1 MSKNASENIIISGQ
15 KFSDSLSSVLKE
27 TTVTTGILY
36 GLTVM
41 LTATFWFK
49 SKGKKWMDPSPPNP
63 PLHPI
68 LGNILTMYRL
78 DSVTYLAL
86 HSIAT
91 KLGSVFKLRLGP
103 NWNLVVSDYD
113 QIKVINYKRDA

>member
-27 TTVTTGILY
+27 TTITTGILY

-49 SKGKKWMDPSPPNP
+49 SKGKNWMDPSPPNP

-113 QIKVINYKRDA
+113 QIKVINHKYKN